1 MENKTKNG
9 FFPTSI
15 IILLMMTIIFFTS
28 SPGNAKEKK
37 LRITE
42 NNRFLEYTDGAPFF
56 YLGDTAWELFHRLNR
71 EEADLYLA
79 NRAEKGFTVIQA
91 VVLSE
96 ADSLTSPNAYGDL
109 PLFDK
114 DPARPNRSLF

>member
-56 YLGDTAWELFHRLNR
+56 LPGRYGLGAVPPPEQGGG
-71 EEADLYLA
+71 
-79 NRAEKGFTVIQA
+79 GFI
-91 VVLSE
+91 SGK
-96 ADSLTSPNAYGDL
+96 SC
-109 PLFDK
+109 
-114 DPARPNRSLF
+114 